1 MKELKMTRGATEEK
15 KHRAS
20 AWVLKAAYGL
30 ALNNHDL
37 IAQKWKPG
45 SFRIYMYEKM
55 TAGRH
60 TRAVCSML

>member
-1 MKELKMTRGATEEK
+1 LKELKMTRGATEEK

-45 SFRIYMYEKM
+45 SFRTQTQPNKSQQS
-55 TAGRH
+55 TQ
-60 TRAVCSML
+60 